1 MTTRSAV
8 PEHFAKGWWPGAGI
22 SLVLATIAGAG
33 ALALLA
39 PAPLVAC
46 KSIISA
52 PFMVHGVVAL
62 PAAGAD
68 APLRDFE
75 NSGTRIATVTS
86 LRYEQESAPGADPV
100 VADWSVAMRS
110 LDSRSHD
117 AELILELFDATDSP
131 ITAGRALGVV
141 GSRGTKGFALRTT
154 LNAADWKTVAR
165 VGVRIKIQQN

>member
-1 MTTRSAV
+1 MTTRSA
-8 PEHFAKGWWPGAGI
+8 AKELTAKRWWLGAGLR
-22 SLVLATIAGAG
+22 LVLAQIAGAG
-33 ALALLA
+33 VLALLA
-39 PAPLVAC
+39 PAPLEAC

-52 PFMVHGVVAL
+52 PFLAHGVVAL

-68 APLRDFE
+68 EPLRGLE
-75 NSGTRIATVTS
+75 NSGTRVATVTS
-86 LRYEQESAPGADPV
+86 LRYEHKSAPGADPV
-100 VADWSVAMRS
+100 VAEWSVAMRS

-154 LNAADWKTVAR
+154 LNAADWKTVAK
-165 VGVRIKIQQN
+165 VGVRIKIQQH